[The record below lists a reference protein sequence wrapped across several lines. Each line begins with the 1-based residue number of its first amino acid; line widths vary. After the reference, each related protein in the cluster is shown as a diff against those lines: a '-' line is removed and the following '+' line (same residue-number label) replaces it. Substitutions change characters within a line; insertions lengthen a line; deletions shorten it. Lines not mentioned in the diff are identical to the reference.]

1 MHRSASWTRVPSD
14 DYFMHSTPM
23 MASSGV
29 RVSPTSENN
38 ELPMYDPIVEMA
50 KKDKTRHFA
59 ERAVHVI
66 PLVLLVCGLI
76 LWFFCNPDMEVG
88 LKGDTIGTEVEGLT
102 IQGNHIKDGTQ
113 SRFLPINN
121 ANSKKPS
128 LRHRKLHEIYI

>member
-23 MASSGV
+23 MAS
-29 RVSPTSENN
+29 SENN

-76 LWFFCNPDMEVG
+76 LWFFCNPG
-88 LKGDTIGTEVEGLT
+88 G
-102 IQGNHIKDGTQ
+102 
-113 SRFLPINN
+113 
-121 ANSKKPS
+121 
-128 LRHRKLHEIYI
+128 